1 MTITRDSATMSDLW
15 RMGALELSEE
25 IRKRVVSSR
34 EVVEAHLRRIEEV
47 NPAINAITVV
57 LADQALEAAERA
69 DRISIASGD
78 RLPLLHGVP
87 FTVKENID
95 LEGTPTTHGLKA
107 LAEAYPSRDAPVVER
122 LKTAGGIPLGHTNC
136 STITVRWH
144 TESEIWG
151 STVNPWNRSRTPG
164 ASSGGEAAALATGM
178 SPLGVGN
185 DGLGSLRWPAQCCG
199 VTALKPT
206 IGRIPHAG
214 SLEPADSAIGIQLT
228 SVQGPMAREIADLR
242 AAFAALTGPTWRDPW
257 TVPAPLRG
265 PELLEPIRV
274 ALVTDPGGQGVSAQV
289 EEGVRTAAA
298 TLEAAGYWIE
308 EIAPPSI
315 DEAARILLDMLNTP
329 DLRAMR
335 EMMAPLLPAE
345 TQEFLT
351 DFYQAAGDP
360 DPVRILQS
368 FVVRQSLL
376 RAWSEFLEAH
386 PLVVAPIATD
396 VPFLVGTDLG
406 EGRVAETIHMM
417 RMAMAINA
425 MGLPAVAVPV
435 GVRDGLPQVVQIIAG
450 RYREDLCLDAAQAV
464 EDRLGVITPID
475 PIQVEEKP

>member
-151 STVNPWNRSRTPG
+151 STVNPWNRARTPG
-164 ASSGGEAAALATGM
+164 ASSGGEAAALATGFAC
-178 SPLGVGN
+178 
-185 DGLGSLRWPAQCCG
+185 GSS
-199 VTALKPT
+199 
-206 IGRIPHAG
+206 G
-214 SLEPADSAIGIQLT
+214 SS
-228 SVQGPMAREIADLR
+228 
-242 AAFAALTGPTWRDPW
+242 
-257 TVPAPLRG
+257 
-265 PELLEPIRV
+265 
-274 ALVTDPGGQGVSAQV
+274 
-289 EEGVRTAAA
+289 
-298 TLEAAGYWIE
+298 
-308 EIAPPSI
+308 
-315 DEAARILLDMLNTP
+315 
-329 DLRAMR
+329 
-335 EMMAPLLPAE
+335 
-345 TQEFLT
+345 
-351 DFYQAAGDP
+351 
-360 DPVRILQS
+360 
-368 FVVRQSLL
+368 
-376 RAWSEFLEAH
+376 
-386 PLVVAPIATD
+386 
-396 VPFLVGTDLG
+396 
-406 EGRVAETIHMM
+406 
-417 RMAMAINA
+417 
-425 MGLPAVAVPV
+425 
-435 GVRDGLPQVVQIIAG
+435 
-450 RYREDLCLDAAQAV
+450 
-464 EDRLGVITPID
+464 RL
-475 PIQVEEKP
+475 

>member
-1 MTITRDSATMSDLW
+1 MTMATHTVAGSDLW
-15 RMGALELSEE
+15 RMGAVELAEA
-25 IRKRVVSSR
+25 IRKRIVSSR

-47 NPAINAITVV
+47 NPSINAITVV
-57 LADQALEAAERA
+57 LADQALEAAAEA
-69 DRISIASGD
+69 DRISIVAGD
-78 RLPLLHGVP
+78 RLPSLHGVP

-95 LEGTPTTHGLKA
+95 LLSTPTTHGLKA
-107 LAEAYPSRDAPVVER
+107 LAGAYPSRNAPVVER
-122 LKTAGGIPLGHTNC
+122 LEMAGGIPLGHTNC

-144 TESEIWG
+144 TESELWG
-151 STVNPWNRSRTPG
+151 STVNPWDRSRTPG

-178 SPLGVGN
+178 SPLGLGN

-199 VTALKPT
+199 VGALKPT
-206 IGRIPHAG
+206 LGRIPSA
-214 SLEPADSAIGIQLT
+214 SSVEPADPAIGMQLT
-228 SVQGPMAREIADLR
+228 AVQGPMARGIADLR
-242 AAFAALTGPTWRDPW
+242 AAFAIVAGPTWRDPW

-265 PELLEPIRV
+265 PRLQIPVRV

-289 EEGVRTAAA
+289 EEGVRKAAA
-298 TLEAAGYWIE
+298 ALEEAGYRVE

-315 DEAARILLDMLNTP
+315 DGAARILLDMLNTP
-329 DLRAMR
+329 DLRAMWQT
-335 EMMAPLLPAE
+335 MAPLLPAE
-345 TQEFLT
+345 TQVFLT

-360 DPVRILQS
+360 DPVRILHS

-376 RAWSEFLEAH
+376 RAWSEFLETH

-396 VPFLVGTDLG
+396 IPFLVGSDLE

-417 RMAMAINA
+417 RMAMAVNA

-435 GVRDGLPQVVQIIAG
+435 GVGDGLPQVVQIIAG
-450 RYREDLCLDAAQAV
+450 PYREDLCLEAAQEV

-475 PIQVEEKP
+475 PRQGEEMG